1 MKGVKGSM
9 LENIRV
15 SFQSIWN
22 HKLRSSLTMLGVIIG
37 IAAIIAIFAIVE
49 GGSEQ
54 LKSNLVGMGNNTIN
68 VVFEE
73 ADIYGEEGMW
83 GGEVS
88 YKTAPPI
95 HEEAIEEILT
105 FENVSGMSVY
115 YEGWSEVYHL
125 TNASHPRLFG
135 IDERY
140 LSMFPS
146 NLLEGRMFNRE
157 DYESY
162 SQVVLINDVVRDEL
176 FPDGNAIGQKIDISG
191 TPFQIVGVFSN
202 FNEEDGN
209 QWYYPEPL
217 IYLSKNIW
225 PLIHGFDTPM
235 QVAVQAN
242 SSDALQEVGMLTA
255 DRLNADLPP
264 IETALYQVADF
275 DRIMEEMAQ
284 YNRTFAFI
292 LGGIASISLLVGG
305 IGVMNIMLVSVTER
319 TREIGIK
326 KALGAK
332 RHVILSQFLT
342 ESIVLTSIGGG
353 LGILLGVGIA
363 KVVSELANLPF
374 SVSIP
379 AVIGSF
385 VFSML
390 IGIIFGL
397 LPSIKAS
404 KLQPV
409 EALRYD

>member
-9 LENIRV
+9 LENIRA

-37 IAAIIAIFAIVE
+37 IAAVIAIFAIVE

-73 ADIYGEEGMW
+73 PNMYGEEGMW
-83 GGEVS
+83 GGETS

-95 HEEAIEEILT
+95 QEEAIEEILT
-105 FENVSGMSVY
+105 YENVTGMSVY
-115 YEGWSEVYHL
+115 YEGWGEVYHL
-125 TNASHPRLFG
+125 TNASYPRLFG

-140 LSMFPS
+140 LDMFPS
-146 NLLEGRMFNRE
+146 TIVEGHAFDNA
-157 DYESY
+157 YESY
-162 SQVVLINDVVRDEL
+162 SQVALINDVVRDEL
-176 FPDGNAIGQKIDISG
+176 FPDGNAVGQKIDISG
-191 TPFQIVGVFSN
+191 IPFQVVGVFSN
-202 FNEEDGN
+202 YNEEEAN
-209 QWYYPEPL
+209 EWYYPEPL
-217 IYLSKNIW
+217 IYLPKNIW
-225 PLIHGFDTPM
+225 PLIQGFDAPM

-242 SSDALQEVGMLTA
+242 SSDSLQEVGMLTA
-255 DRLNADLPP
+255 DRLNTDLPP
-264 IETALYQVADF
+264 FETAFYQVVDLE
-275 DRIMEEMAQ
+275 RIMEEMAQ

-332 RHVILSQFLT
+332 RRVILSQFLT
-342 ESIVLTSIGGG
+342 EAIVLTSIGGVM
-353 LGILLGVGIA
+353 GILLGVGIA

-374 SVSIP
+374 FVSIP

-385 VFSML
+385 LFSML
-390 IGIIFGL
+390 IGIVFGL